1 MAPPKNLV
9 TGVCIILAVP
19 FAYAAHQ
26 LVSTTAAIVVL
37 LVVGVLIPQLYARI
51 AVPEET

>member
-19 FAYAAHQ
+19 FGYLGYQ
-26 LVSTTAAIVVL
+26 LVSPLAAVLVVFL
-37 LVVGVLIPQLYARI
+37 VGVLIPQLYAKV
-51 AVPEET
+51 AVPVG